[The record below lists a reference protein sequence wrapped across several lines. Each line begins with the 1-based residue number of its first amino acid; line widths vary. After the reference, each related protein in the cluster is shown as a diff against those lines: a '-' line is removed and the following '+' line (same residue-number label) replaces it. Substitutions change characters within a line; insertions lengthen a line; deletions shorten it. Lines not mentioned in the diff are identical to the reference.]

1 MIAIHHRLIY
11 NLYKCKESK
20 GYFMRFLK
28 TFFLVLLVILL
39 VGLISISLLDVN
51 IPQTEK
57 NETLNISLKAQ

>member
-1 MIAIHHRLIY
+1 
-11 NLYKCKESK
+11 
-20 GYFMRFLK
+20 MRFLK